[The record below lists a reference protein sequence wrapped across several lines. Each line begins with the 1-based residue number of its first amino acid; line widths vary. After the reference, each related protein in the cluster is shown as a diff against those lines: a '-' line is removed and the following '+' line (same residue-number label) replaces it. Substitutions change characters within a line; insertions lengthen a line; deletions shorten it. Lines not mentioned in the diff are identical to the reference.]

1 MTDDTIALG
10 LLRLADEGGKH
21 KLSPEEERVYIRLER
36 ANLIDVNIMSGEW
49 FLTYGGLQELRRLE
63 ALLWRRRWRIPLALW
78 ALLKTFLVALLGGV
92 ATLFL
97 NWLIS

>member
-10 LLRLADEGGKH
+10 LLRLADEGGKTD
-21 KLSPEEERVYIRLER
+21 LSPEEERVYIRLER

-63 ALLWRRRWRIPLALW
+63 TEARRRRWRIPLTLW
-78 ALLKTFLVALLGGV
+78 NLLKVFIIALLGGLAPRV
-92 ATLFL
+92 LDWLFA
-97 NWLIS
+97 

>member
-1 MTDDTIALG
+1 MTDDAIALD
-10 LLRLADEGGKH
+10 LLRLAKEGGKQ

-63 ALLWRRRWRIPLALW
+63 ALLWRRRWCIPLVLW
-78 ALLKTFLVALLGGV
+78 ALLKTFLIALLGGV